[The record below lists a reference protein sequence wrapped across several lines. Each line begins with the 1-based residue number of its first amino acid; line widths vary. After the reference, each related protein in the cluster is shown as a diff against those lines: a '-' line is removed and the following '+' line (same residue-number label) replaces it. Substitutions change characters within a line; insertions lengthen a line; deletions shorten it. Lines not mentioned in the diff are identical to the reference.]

1 VRAISS
7 ESIAGFASTALKY
20 PWVSMLEKVK
30 IWRNIAPPIQLKPNP
45 WKSRRILRL
54 KVDSSVIG
62 GPKIIRGLML
72 NLYEPEIIISAN
84 S

>member
-1 VRAISS
+1 MRAISS
-7 ESIAGFASTALKY
+7 ESIAGFASIALKY
-20 PWVSMLEKVK
+20 PWVSMLENVK
-30 IWRNIAPPIQLKPNP
+30 IWRNIAPPMQLRPKP
-45 WKSRRILRL
+45 WKTRWILRL

-72 NLYEPEIIISAN
+72 NLYESQVLISAN